1 VAACTVDNEDYVFN
15 DAYLLMLSKKDKAA
29 IKRLRAD
36 YLDYTSAE
44 IDYYAALNRQV
55 PGYEPPQIIVLH
67 VLCSMLY

>member
-1 VAACTVDNEDYVFN
+1 MAACTVDNEDYVFN